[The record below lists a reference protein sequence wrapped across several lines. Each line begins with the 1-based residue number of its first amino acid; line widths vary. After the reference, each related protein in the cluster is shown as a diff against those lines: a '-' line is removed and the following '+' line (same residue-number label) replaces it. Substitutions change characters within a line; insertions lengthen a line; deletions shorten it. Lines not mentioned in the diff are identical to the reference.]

1 MLRLPELGRV
11 IREARIARDLTQ
23 ASLARAA
30 GVSRLTI
37 NQLENGVFPDLGIK
51 KVNAILDMLGLELQV
66 HPVRTSQKTTDFL
79 FMASNS
85 ASVSLKEPLLADEL
99 EHALLS
105 GKVPPGKEA
114 HLITLLEEAPQ
125 WMLEGLTQ
133 QVGAWT
139 KDGKVQKNLCRLA
152 QTLGLSPEVGKWT
165 KAL

>member
-1 MLRLPELGRV
+1 MLRIPALGRV
-11 IREARIARDLTQ
+11 IRRARIARDLTQ
-23 ASLARAA
+23 VSLAQAT

-37 NQLENGVFPDLGIK
+37 NQLENGVAPDLGVK
-51 KVNAILDMLGLELQV
+51 KVNAILAVLGLELEV
-66 HPVRTSQKTTDFL
+66 RPVQTSQKNTDFL
-79 FMASNS
+79 FMACNS

-125 WMLEGLTQ
+125 WMLEGLAQ

-139 KDGKVQKNLCRLA
+139 KLGKVQTNLCRLA
-152 QTLGLSPEVGKWT
+152 QTLGLRPEVGEWT
-165 KAL
+165 RVV